1 MRKRR
6 IAKSWLIMLA
16 ASAAVLSCKEDTP
29 ATPEEKVEGQF
40 LVAAVASAGGTTAT
54 YFLPAE
60 SLDDP
65 NASISPIGN
74 GYEFSNTFSN
84 FIPNGYDGF
93 VALKYGQGNAHI
105 GQRFTINA
113 QGKADV
119 IGAQFELQNGFIT
132 AGTVGDVVYTLMSGF
147 RSSDPTLATANRIPM
162 SSGVPDYAFLPTN
175 KFAGYDGK
183 NAAMIGIAD
192 AGNGSF
198 YSGLNFWENTDIDDV
213 VVAKV
218 NANTLTV
225 DAVYSDPRLTVSGG
239 FYRSAR
245 YSQIGTA
252 ENGDVYV
259 FSGSNP
265 GTKKAGALVI
275 RKGASGFDQNY
286 YWDIETASGGYRFR
300 KVWHAKDDIFLL
312 EFYNEKV
319 ESGTSSSALGV
330 ATQFAVLDMSEK
342 KFTWVSGLPDKSEI
356 PDLGVTWPY
365 VFQGKVY
372 MGVTTTTEDP
382 RFYVLDPVTGVA
394 QKGLLVKNADSLP
407 SVTFVEKK

>member
-1 MRKRR
+1 MRTRSISK
-6 IAKSWLIMLA
+6 AGFLALA
-16 ASAAVLSCKEDTP
+16 ALAVTSCKEDSP

-40 LVAAVASAGGTTAT
+40 LVAAVASAGGATAT
-54 YFLPAE
+54 YFLPVE

-113 QGKADV
+113 QGKADI

-132 AGTVGDVVYTLMSGF
+132 AGSVGDVVYTMMSGF

-162 SSGVPDYAFLPTN
+162 SSGVPDYAFLPVN
-175 KFAGYDGK
+175 KFKGYEGK
-183 NAAMIGIAD
+183 NAALIGIAD
-192 AGNGSF
+192 AGGGSF
-198 YSGLNFWENTDIDDV
+198 YSGLNFWEDTSIDDV

-218 NANTLTV
+218 NASTLTV
-225 DAVYSDPRLTVSGG
+225 EAVYSDPRVTVSGG

-275 RKGASGFDQNY
+275 KKGASGFDPNY

-300 KVWHAKDDIFLL
+300 KVWHTKDDIFLL
-312 EFYNEKV
+312 EFYNDKV
-319 ESGTSSSALGV
+319 SSGTASSALGI
-330 ATQFAVLDMSEK
+330 ATQFALVDMSEK
-342 KFTWVSGLPDKSEI
+342 KFTWVNGLPDKSEI
-356 PDLGVTWPY
+356 PDLGITWPY

-372 MGVTTTTEDP
+372 LGVTTTTEDP
-382 RFYVLDPVTGVA
+382 RFYVLDPETGVA
-394 QKGLLVKNADSLP
+394 QKGLLVKNADSIP
-407 SVTFVEKK
+407 SATFVEKK